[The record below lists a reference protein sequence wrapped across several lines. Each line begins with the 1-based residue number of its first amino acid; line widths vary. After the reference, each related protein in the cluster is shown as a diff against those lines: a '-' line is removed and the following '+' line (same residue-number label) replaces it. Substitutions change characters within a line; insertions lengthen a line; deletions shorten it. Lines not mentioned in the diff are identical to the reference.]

1 MSTDPV
7 VYEVIPI
14 TAAFT
19 VQVVE
24 TPALSSADAHAVDA
38 IWEVATQQ
46 NPSLFPGTIL
56 NGLSYTRDGL
66 VGSWIPYPQAYAAAH
81 TIKLAQR
88 LNVRPV
94 AVSGA
99 VWAGRHVL
107 LGRRSAH
114 VTEYPGHLEL
124 APSGGLDTVDYRK
137 AILKELTEETGIA
150 SQEVAEIRPFA
161 MMVPKEA
168 GTIELCLVLTLH
180 SLEPPPLQPKAKEYE
195 QLFWVPIDRVRD
207 LIANAHDLVVPLT
220 QYLIKAW
227 TS

>member
-1 MSTDPV
+1 MSDDPIL
-7 VYEVIPI
+7 YDVIPI
-14 TAAFT
+14 SEDFSI
-19 VQVVE
+19 QVVE
-24 TPALSSADAHAVDA
+24 SPALSSADAHAVDA

-56 NGLSYTRDGL
+56 NGLSYTRNGL
-66 VGSWIPYPQAYAAAH
+66 VGSWIPYPQAYAAAR
-81 TIKLAQR
+81 TTNLAQR

-107 LGRRSAH
+107 IGQRSVN
-114 VTEYPGHLEL
+114 VTQCPGHLEL
-124 APSGGLDTVDYRK
+124 APAGGLDTDDYRK
-137 AILKELTEETGIA
+137 AILQELLEETGIA
-150 SQEVAEIRPFA
+150 SHDVAEIRPFA
-161 MMVPKEA
+161 LMVPKEA

-195 QLFWVPIDRVRD
+195 QLFWVHIEEVRD
-207 LIANAHDLVVPLT
+207 FIANANDPVVPLT